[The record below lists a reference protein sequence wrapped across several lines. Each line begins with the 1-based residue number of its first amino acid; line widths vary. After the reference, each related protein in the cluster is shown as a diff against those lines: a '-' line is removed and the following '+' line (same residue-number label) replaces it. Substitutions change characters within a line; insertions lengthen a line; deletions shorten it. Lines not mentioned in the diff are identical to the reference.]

1 MEGFTLIDAVAAAVI
16 VLSSILAYSRGL
28 VRELMAIAG
37 WVGAAILA
45 FVFAPQAQPLVKELP
60 VVGKFLQD
68 SCELSIIAAFAAVF
82 AVGLIIAALFTP
94 LFSSVV
100 QRSALGGIDQGLGFL
115 FGVVRGI
122 ILIVVAFIAYDRAVG
137 PNSLPM
143 VDESRSA
150 KVIASFQAKIDSD
163 IPTDAPGWIVDRY
176 DQLVS
181 VCGAPATPAVADPA
195 PATDAPAASA
205 PATTAPAAPAPATP

>member
-28 VRELMAIAG
+28 VREAMAIAG
-37 WVGAAILA
+37 WVGATFLA
-45 FVFAPQAQPLVKELP
+45 FIFAAQAQPLVKELP

-94 LFSSVV
+94 LFASVV
-100 QRSALGGIDQGLGFL
+100 QRSALGGVDQGLGFF
-115 FGVVRGI
+115 FGVLRGI
-122 ILIVVAFIAYDRAVG
+122 VLVVVAFIVYDRAVG

-143 VDESRSA
+143 VDDSRSA
-150 KVIASFQAKIDSD
+150 KVIASFQAKIDSN
-163 IPTDAPGWIVDRY
+163 IPTNAPDWIEARY
-176 DQLVS
+176 EQLVK
-181 VCGAPATPAVADPA
+181 VCGEPATPVAAEPA
-195 PATDAPAASA
+195 PATDAPAT
-205 PATTAPAAPAPATP
+205 PAPAPATP

>member
-1 MEGFTLIDAVAAAVI
+1 MEGFTLIDAVAAGVI

-28 VRELMAIAG
+28 VREAMAIAG

-45 FVFAPQAQPLVKELP
+45 FIFAPQVQPLVKELP

-115 FGVVRGI
+115 FGVLRGI
-122 ILIVVAFIAYDRAVG
+122 VLVVVAFIVYDRAVG
-137 PNSLPM
+137 PNSMPM
-143 VDESRSA
+143 VDDSRSA
-150 KVIASFQAKIDSD
+150 KVIASFQSKIDGT
-163 IPTDAPGWIVDRY
+163 IPTDAPGWIVARY
-176 DQLVS
+176 EQLVS
-181 VCGAPATPAVADPA
+181 VCGAAKTLVPAETAPVTPAP
-195 PATDAPAASA
+195 SN
-205 PATTAPAAPAPATP
+205 